1 VIRRTIPVQPNKNA
15 QSPFETSS
23 KGLLNGS
30 PFTRVRQPKIQ
41 RTFFD
46 TTVISG
52 CISLMYLC
60 FWAAPRH
67 AADNGAPILNGIW
80 FGLGRFT
87 KRALSGPRIGGIAG
101 LRRECSQR
109 AEINC
114 SCLKTGCCA
123 RCATAGLRQQRA
135 GRRDQDAARNKSK
148 SRLTC
153 HAVANAQ

>member
-1 VIRRTIPVQPNKNA
+1 MMTGTVGDSSDNTRAAQQERPKSLRNEFEGTFKWLPIHARTP
-15 QSPFETSS
+15 
-23 KGLLNGS
+23 
-30 PFTRVRQPKIQ
+30 
-41 RTFFD
+41 
-46 TTVISG
+46 TVISG